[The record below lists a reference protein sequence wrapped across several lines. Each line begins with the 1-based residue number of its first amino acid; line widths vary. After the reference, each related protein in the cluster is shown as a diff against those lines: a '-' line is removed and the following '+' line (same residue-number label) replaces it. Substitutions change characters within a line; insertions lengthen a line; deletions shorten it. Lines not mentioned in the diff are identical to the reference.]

1 MGLRQMLFD
10 LLNRGAPPD
19 TDPNALIEI
28 ADVPLSR
35 GPMLVQ
41 ALETNGIAASG
52 IESYDLVTGVRT
64 RMRIMAR
71 QCDAE
76 AARTIVDQP

>member
-1 MGLRQMLFD
+1 MRRVLFD
-10 LLNRGAPPD
+10 LLNRGTPP
-19 TDPNALIEI
+19 TADPNALIEI
-28 ADVPLSR
+28 AEVPLPQ

-64 RMRIMAR
+64 RMRIMVR
-71 QCDAE
+71 QGDAE
-76 AARTIVDQP
+76 VARTIVDQR